1 MPWAKSH
8 DQTRMLQAQVQQLQD
23 EKSQLAARLE
33 RIESLLA
40 SRTPVPSVAT
50 PRQPQWQA
58 SPITRYPQMA
68 FAPDQMSPNA
78 TVQRQAEHP
87 LPTQHSLASPPTE
100 QPVERTAQPVRLQA
114 LFEGAASG
122 APVLG
127 REGSP
132 TAQPVSSLPQES
144 DDWAR
149 GCDLFGPGPAFP
161 VPAPSVEGVKDGV
174 AQSPSVEERMN
185 QLINVVQ
192 ELARLVTSG
201 VATPSAQPLEGAAQG
216 ARSDALGAYKL
227 DAPRVPLLR
236 LRATGAALMGS
247 GPPPDSPSSSSS
259 TQRLHVWLWALN
271 GLFLPQTALWS
282 QKLRGI

>member
-1 MPWAKSH
+1 MWIKFGQRPGLSDRDPSRGPTFQARARASGPRGSRSATQAVSQAEARSRETEALARQEARELQAQLSGARNALGESH

-33 RIESLLA
+33 RIEALLA

-50 PRQPQWQA
+50 PRHPQSQA
-58 SPITRYPQMA
+58 SPGTHYPQMA

-78 TVQRQAEHP
+78 TVQHHP
-87 LPTQHSLASPPTE
+87 KHLPPTQHSFASLPTE
-100 QPVERTAQPVRLQA
+100 QPVERAAQPVRLQA

-127 REGSP
+127 RDGSP

-149 GCDLFGPGPAFP
+149 DCDLFGPGPAFP
-161 VPAPSVEGVKDGV
+161 VPATPVEGVKDEV

-185 QLINVVQ
+185 QLTNVV
-192 ELARLVTSG
+192 
-201 VATPSAQPLEGAAQG
+201 
-216 ARSDALGAYKL
+216 
-227 DAPRVPLLR
+227 
-236 LRATGAALMGS
+236 
-247 GPPPDSPSSSSS
+247 
-259 TQRLHVWLWALN
+259 
-271 GLFLPQTALWS
+271 
-282 QKLRGI
+282 